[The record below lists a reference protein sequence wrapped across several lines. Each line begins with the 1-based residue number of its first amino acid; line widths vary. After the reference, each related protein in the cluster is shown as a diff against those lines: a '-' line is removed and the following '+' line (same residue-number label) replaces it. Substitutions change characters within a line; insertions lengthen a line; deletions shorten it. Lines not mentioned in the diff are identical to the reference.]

1 MIKPVTSLAT
11 LTDFAALQDD
21 LATMLLSHPLLK
33 QVNVTQERKFLL
45 DSDLNIS
52 ALWQSPRNNGAGMG
66 IIVEDLRPIVEDE
79 NTPGPICN
87 LNCGFVILGERN
99 LASTPGAGCAL
110 HPEQIEQIIVDL
122 FHHKTIQ
129 PYGQMRASGRCGEPA
144 NDWIDDRTGVYA
156 RRVTLKLLNARKQTD
171 TCDLV
176 AITQNSGTITLT
188 TTCADPSV
196 QIFYTL
202 DGSCPAND
210 SGINPQTQLYSTP
223 FSAVS
228 GTIVRAAAFAASL
241 NQSAIKQLIVT

>member
-21 LATMLLSHPLLK
+21 LATMLLAHPLLQ

-52 ALWQSPRNNGAGMG
+52 ALWQTPRNNGSGMG
-66 IIVEDLRPIVEDE
+66 IIVEDLRPLVEDE

-87 LNCGFVILGERN
+87 LNCGFVVLGERN
-99 LASTPGAGCAL
+99 LAQTPQAGCLL

-156 RRVTLKLLNARKQTD
+156 RRVILKLLNARKQTD

-176 AITQNSGTITLT
+176 TISQNSGTITIT
-188 TTCADPSV
+188 TTCADPEV
-196 QIFYTL
+196 KIFFTL

-210 SGINPQTQLYSTP
+210 PAINPQTMSYTIP
-223 FSAVS
+223 FTAPTGSV
-228 GTIVRAAAFAASL
+228 VRAAAFAPSL
-241 NQSAIKQLIVT
+241 NQSAVKQLMVL